1 MRMHGSVKRRTL
13 RAFAVFTFLVALWT
27 PINVAYA
34 QQSSQGKTKKN
45 FLWSVEKGK
54 STMYL
59 LGSIHLLPTELMA
72 LDEAIEAGYS
82 NSKIIA
88 FETNID
94 GLSDPAF
101 EAKVTSL
108 GLLPTGQTL
117 EQHVSKQTYALLQQ
131 KVGELGLQVEIFNQF
146 KPWLCA
152 LTLTSMELQRLGFN
166 PNYGIDKYF
175 FDRAKQDGK
184 DIRFLET
191 IDDQL
196 GLFTEMDRQ
205 QEDSFL
211 AKVLQDLGT
220 MRVKVIDMINAWK
233 SGDSDK
239 LASMV
244 EMEFEG
250 YPVVYAKML
259 VERNQ
264 KWVKQIEDLSKQNGN
279 TLVVVGA
286 AHLVGDDSIL
296 ELLKRNG
303 FEVEQR

>member
-1 MRMHGSVKRRTL
+1 MRINGLVKRSTL
-13 RAFAVFTFLVALWT
+13 RAFVILTFLVALWS

-34 QQSSQGKTKKN
+34 QQSSNGGTKKN
-45 FLWSVEKGK
+45 FLWSAEKGK
-54 STMYL
+54 STIYL
-59 LGSIHLLPTELMA
+59 LGSIHLLPKELMA
-72 LDEAIEAGYS
+72 LDTAIEAGYS
-82 NSKIIA
+82 DSKIIV

-101 EAKVTSL
+101 AAKVTSL
-108 GLLPTGQTL
+108 GLLPAGL
-117 EQHVSKQTYALLQQ
+117 EQHVSKQTYGLLQQ

-166 PNYGIDKYF
+166 PNYGIDKNF

-184 DIRFLET
+184 DMRFLET

-196 GLFTEMDRQ
+196 ELFTEMSRQ
-205 QEDSFL
+205 EEDSFL
-211 AKVLQDLGT
+211 AKVLQELDT
-220 MRVKVIDMINAWK
+220 MGVRVTDMINAWK

-244 EMEFEG
+244 KIEFEG
-250 YPVVYAKML
+250 YPEVYAKML
-259 VERNQ
+259 AERNQ
-264 KWVKQIEDLSKQNGN
+264 KWVEQIEDLSGQAGN
-279 TLVVVGA
+279 SLVVVGA
-286 AHLVGDDSIL
+286 AHFVGDDSIL

>member
-1 MRMHGSVKRRTL
+1 MHGSVKRRTL

-34 QQSSQGKTKKN
+34 QQNSQGKTKKN

-82 NSKIIA
+82 DSKIIA

-108 GLLPTGQTL
+108 GLLPAGQTL

-131 KVGELGLQVEIFNQF
+131 KVGELGLQVEMFNQF

-166 PNYGIDKYF
+166 SNYGIDKYF

-196 GLFTEMDRQ
+196 DLFTEMNRQ

-211 AKVLQDLGT
+211 AKLLQDLGT
-220 MRVKVIDMINAWK
+220 MRVKVLDMINAWK
-233 SGDSDK
+233 SGDSGK

-244 EMEFEG
+244 KMEFEG
-250 YPVVYAKML
+250 YPEVYGKML

-286 AHLVGDDSIL
+286 AHLVGDDNIL
-296 ELLKRNG
+296 ELLKRKG
-303 FEVEQR
+303 FEVKQR

>member
-1 MRMHGSVKRRTL
+1 
-13 RAFAVFTFLVALWT
+13 LVALWN
-27 PINVAYA
+27 PINIAYA
-34 QQSSQGKTKKN
+34 QQNSESITTKN
-45 FLWSVEKGK
+45 FLWSVQRGK
-54 STMYL
+54 NTIYL
-59 LGSIHLLPTELMA
+59 LGSIHLLPNELTA
-72 LDEAIEAGYS
+72 LDKAFEAAYS
-82 NSKIIA
+82 GSKIIA

-108 GLLPTGQTL
+108 GLLPEGQTL

-131 KVGELGLQVEIFNQF
+131 KVGELGLQVEILNQF

-152 LTLTSMELQRLGFN
+152 LTLTSVKLQRLGFN

-175 FDRAKQDGK
+175 FERAKQDGK
-184 DIRFLET
+184 DLRFLET

-196 GLFTEMDRQ
+196 GLFTEMSRQ
-205 QEDSFL
+205 EEDSFL

-244 EMEFEG
+244 KMEFQG
-250 YPVVYAKML
+250 YPEVYAKML
-259 VERNQ
+259 VERNHT
-264 KWVKQIEDLSKQNGN
+264 WVTQIEDLSGQDGN
-279 TLVVVGA
+279 ALVVVGA
-286 AHLVGDDSIL
+286 AHLVGEDSIL
-296 ELLKRNG
+296 KLLKRKG

>member
-1 MRMHGSVKRRTL
+1 MHGSVKRRTL

>member
-1 MRMHGSVKRRTL
+1 MRINGLFKRGMLTG
-13 RAFAVFTFLVALWT
+13 FAVLTCLVALWA

-34 QQSSQGKTKKN
+34 QQSSKSRTKKN

-54 STMYL
+54 STIYL
-59 LGSIHLLPTELMA
+59 LGSIHLLPRELKA
-72 LDEAIEAGYS
+72 LNKAIEAAYS
-82 NSKIIA
+82 DSKIIV

-94 GLSDPAF
+94 SLSDPAF
-101 EAKVTSL
+101 EAKVTNL
-108 GLLPTGQTL
+108 GLLPPGQTL
-117 EQHVSKQTYALLQQ
+117 EQQVSKQTYSLLQQ
-131 KVGELGLQVEIFNQF
+131 KVSELGLQVEIFNQF

-166 PNYGIDKYF
+166 PNYGIDMHF

-184 DIRFLET
+184 EMRFLET
-191 IDDQL
+191 TDDQL
-196 GLFTEMDRQ
+196 GLFTAMSKQE
-205 QEDSFL
+205 EDSFL
-211 AKVLQDLGT
+211 AKVLEELDT
-220 MRVKVIDMINAWK
+220 MRVKIIEMINAWK

-244 EMEFEG
+244 KMEFEG
-250 YPVVYAKML
+250 YPEVYAKML

-264 KWVKQIEDLSKQNGN
+264 KWVKHIEDLSGQDGN
-279 TLVVVGA
+279 SLVVVGA

-296 ELLKRNG
+296 KLLKKKG

>member
-1 MRMHGSVKRRTL
+1 MHGSIKRRTL
-13 RAFAVFTFLVALWT
+13 RAYAVFTFLVALWS

-34 QQSSQGKTKKN
+34 QQSSQGKTEKN

-82 NSKIIA
+82 DSKIIA

-108 GLLPTGQTL
+108 GLLPAGQTL

-131 KVGELGLQVEIFNQF
+131 KVGELGLRVEIFNQF

-152 LTLTSMELQRLGFN
+152 LTLTSMDLQRLGLN

-175 FDRAKQDGK
+175 FDRAKQDRK

-196 GLFTEMDRQ
+196 GLFTEMNGQ
-205 QEDSFL
+205 EEDSFL

-220 MRVKVIDMINAWK
+220 MRVKVIDIINAWK
-233 SGDSDK
+233 SGDSNK

-244 EMEFEG
+244 KMEFEG
-250 YPVVYAKML
+250 YPEVYAKML
-259 VERNQ
+259 VERNR
-264 KWVKQIEDLSKQNGN
+264 KWVKQIEDLSEQNGH

-296 ELLKRNG
+296 ELLKRKG

>member
-1 MRMHGSVKRRTL
+1 MHGSVKRRTL

-82 NSKIIA
+82 NSNIIA

>member
-1 MRMHGSVKRRTL
+1 MRMNGSVKQSTL
-13 RAFAVFTFLVALWT
+13 RAFAILTFLLALWI
-27 PINVAYA
+27 PINVAHA
-34 QQSSQGKTKKN
+34 QQNSKNRTTKN

-54 STMYL
+54 STIYL
-59 LGSIHLLPTELMA
+59 LGSIHLLPRELTA
-72 LDEAIEAGYS
+72 LDKAIEAAYNDS
-82 NSKIIA
+82 TIIV

-101 EAKVTSL
+101 QAKVTSL
-108 GLLPTGQTL
+108 GLLPEGQTL

-131 KVGELGLQVEIFNQF
+131 KVGELGLQLEILNQF

-152 LTLTSMELQRLGFN
+152 LTLTSVELQRLGFN

-184 DIRFLET
+184 DLRFLET
-191 IDDQL
+191 SDDQL
-196 GLFTEMDRQ
+196 GLFTEMSRQ
-205 QEDSFL
+205 EEDSFL
-211 AKVLQDLGT
+211 VKVLQELDT
-220 MRVKVIDMINAWK
+220 MRVQVTAMITAWK

-244 EMEFEG
+244 KTEFGG
-250 YPVVYAKML
+250 YPEVYTKML

-264 KWVKQIEDLSKQNGN
+264 TWVQHIEALSGQDGN

-286 AHLVGDDSIL
+286 AHLVGEDSIL
-296 ELLKRNG
+296 KLLKRKG

>member
-1 MRMHGSVKRRTL
+1 MRMPGSVKRRTL
-13 RAFAVFTFLVALWT
+13 RAYAVFTFLVALWT
-27 PINVAYA
+27 PINVAYG
-34 QQSSQGKTKKN
+34 QQSSQGKTEKN
-45 FLWSVEKGK
+45 FLWSVERGK

-59 LGSIHLLPTELMA
+59 LGSIHLLPTELIA

-82 NSKIIA
+82 DSKIIA

-108 GLLPTGQTL
+108 GLLPAGQTL

-166 PNYGIDKYF
+166 PNYGIDRFF

-196 GLFTEMDRQ
+196 GLFTEMNGQ
-205 QEDSFL
+205 EEDSFL

-233 SGDSDK
+233 SGDSNK

-244 EMEFEG
+244 KMEFEG
-250 YPVVYAKML
+250 YPEVYAKML

-264 KWVKQIEDLSKQNGN
+264 KWVKQIEDLSKQNGH

-296 ELLKRNG
+296 ELLKRKG

>member
-1 MRMHGSVKRRTL
+1 MHGLVKRRTL
-13 RAFAVFTFLVALWT
+13 RAFAVLTFLVALGT
-27 PINVAYA
+27 PIRVAYA
-34 QQSSQGKTKKN
+34 QQGSHGKTKKN

-82 NSKIIA
+82 DCKIIA

-101 EAKVTSL
+101 EAKVTSR
-108 GLLPTGQTL
+108 GLLPAGQTL
-117 EQHVSKQTYALLQQ
+117 EQHVSKQTYTLLQQ
-131 KVGELGLQVEIFNQF
+131 KVGELGLQVEIFSQF

-184 DIRFLET
+184 DIHFLET

-196 GLFTEMDRQ
+196 GLFTEMNGQ
-205 QEDSFL
+205 EEDSFL

-233 SGDSDK
+233 SGNSNR

-244 EMEFEG
+244 KMEFEG
-250 YPVVYAKML
+250 YPEIYAKML

-264 KWVKQIEDLSKQNGN
+264 KWVKQIEDLSKQNGH

-296 ELLKRNG
+296 ELLKRKG

>member
-1 MRMHGSVKRRTL
+1 
-13 RAFAVFTFLVALWT
+13 
-27 PINVAYA
+27 
-34 QQSSQGKTKKN
+34 
-45 FLWSVEKGK
+45 
-54 STMYL
+54 
-59 LGSIHLLPTELMA
+59 MA
-72 LDEAIEAGYS
+72 LDKAIEAGYS
-82 NSKIIA
+82 DSKIIV

-101 EAKVTSL
+101 AAKVTSL
-108 GLLPTGQTL
+108 GLLPAGQTL
-117 EQHVSKQTYALLQQ
+117 EQHVSKQTYGLLQQ

-166 PNYGIDKYF
+166 PDYGIDKNF

-184 DIRFLET
+184 DMRFLET

-196 GLFTEMDRQ
+196 ELFTEMSRQ
-205 QEDSFL
+205 EEDSFL
-211 AKVLQDLGT
+211 AKVLQELDT
-220 MRVKVIDMINAWK
+220 MGVKVTDMINAWK

-244 EMEFEG
+244 KIEFEG
-250 YPVVYAKML
+250 YPEVYAKML

-264 KWVKQIEDLSKQNGN
+264 KWVEQIEDLSGQDGN
-279 TLVVVGA
+279 SLVVVGA
-286 AHLVGDDSIL
+286 AHFVGDDSIL

>member
-1 MRMHGSVKRRTL
+1 MSMNGLVKQSTL
-13 RAFAVFTFLVALWT
+13 RVFTILTFLVALWI

-34 QQSSQGKTKKN
+34 QQNSNGKTKKN

-54 STMYL
+54 STIYL
-59 LGSIHLLPTELMA
+59 LGSIHLLPSELAA
-72 LDEAIEAGYS
+72 LDKAIDTSYSDARIIVFEA
-82 NSKIIA
+82 
-88 FETNID
+88 D
-94 GLSDPAF
+94 MDDLSDPAF

-108 GLLPTGQTL
+108 GLLPEGQTL
-117 EQHVSKQTYALLQQ
+117 EQQVSKQTYTLLQQ

-152 LTLTSMELQRLGFN
+152 LTLTSVELQRLGFN

-175 FDRAKQDGK
+175 FDRAKRDGK
-184 DIRFLET
+184 DIRFLES

-196 GLFTEMDRQ
+196 GLFTEMSRQ
-205 QEDSFL
+205 EEDSFL
-211 AKVLQDLGT
+211 AKVLQELDT
-220 MRVKVIDMINAWK
+220 MRVQVVDMINAWK
-233 SGDSDK
+233 SGDSDT

-244 EMEFEG
+244 KVEFED
-250 YPVVYAKML
+250 YPEVYTKML

-264 KWVKQIEDLSKQNGN
+264 KWVQQIEDLSGKDGN
-279 TLVVVGA
+279 SFVVVGA

-296 ELLKRNG
+296 ELLKGKG

>member
-1 MRMHGSVKRRTL
+1 MRMNGLVKRSTL
-13 RAFAVFTFLVALWT
+13 RAFAVFTLLVALWT

-34 QQSSQGKTKKN
+34 QQGPKGGTKKN

-54 STMYL
+54 STIYL
-59 LGSIHLLPTELMA
+59 LGSIHLLPREVMA
-72 LDEAIEAGYS
+72 LDKAIEAGYS
-82 NSKIIA
+82 DSKIIV

-94 GLSDPAF
+94 SLSDPAF
-101 EAKVTSL
+101 ATKVTSL
-108 GLLPTGQTL
+108 GLLPAGQTL

-184 DIRFLET
+184 DMRFLET

-196 GLFTEMDRQ
+196 GLFTEMSRQ
-205 QEDSFL
+205 EEDSFL
-211 AKVLQDLGT
+211 AKVLQELDT
-220 MRVKVIDMINAWK
+220 MRVKVTDMINAWK
-233 SGDSDK
+233 SGDPDK

-244 EMEFEG
+244 KIEFEG
-250 YPVVYAKML
+250 YPEVYAKML

-264 KWVKQIEDLSKQNGN
+264 KWVEQIEDLSGQDGN
-279 TLVVVGA
+279 SLVVVGA
-286 AHLVGDDSIL
+286 AHLVGDDSLL
-296 ELLKRNG
+296 ELLKRKG